1 MFPALKVLPRPEPA
15 EGSSEDHKHW
25 LEESEK
31 WTSLRCKCGRGYF
44 CREHGD
50 WISGN
55 EVGAGKAVTGD
66 QQQPGSCPSYHYDG
80 ESKSPILWYG
90 TNHGQTLSERHM
102 LVSVMGFKWPLSRP
116 LHL

>member
-1 MFPALKVLPRPEPA
+1 MFPTLKVLPRPEPA
-15 EGSSEDHKHW
+15 EGSSEDHKRW

-55 EVGAGKAVTGD
+55 DVGAGKAVTGD
-66 QQQPGSCPSYHYDG
+66 QQQPGSCPSYHYDD
-80 ESKSPILWYG
+80 
-90 TNHGQTLSERHM
+90 SEREIYVGQRDGGQM
-102 LVSVMGFKWPLSRP
+102 ASV
-116 LHL
+116 